1 MFQFYEKTFCSWTL
15 DRSSNLRPSLTRAET
30 IESCNSD
37 DLVTVLEMHNR
48 KPYKIIDRKREV
60 KKGVMAESLDE
71 LICRGNLCCLLLT

>member
-1 MFQFYEKTFCSWTL
+1 MTPVVNKYIKL
-15 DRSSNLRPSLTRAET
+15 NLFFPHFV
-30 IESCNSD
+30 ESCNSD

-71 LICRGNLCCLLLT
+71 LICRGNSCCLLPA